1 MYIEEMVRFGGAY
14 VVTFNEDYESS
25 MAFQRKSLRHAPHSD
40 RREPF
45 FVPLPPMVIFPE
57 TVSIVELLK
66 LNVPV

>member
-1 MYIEEMVRFGGAY
+1 VYIEEMVRFGGAY

-45 FVPLPPMVIFPE
+45 FVPLLPFVL
-57 TVSIVELLK
+57 VEISKKVEIPIPK
-66 LNVPV
+66 LS